1 MKKQILI
8 LLLGMPLSVQATGIL
23 TFDAA
28 NLAQM
33 ALEATTKAKEFA
45 EIMAQ
50 SHKEFNEMQSQ
61 GDHYRKMV
69 DGHYNFEDIL
79 NDPNLNQAFAL
90 EDWKK
95 IYDNVEDIADIRHE
109 FNMYSDDPITQR
121 RYNDQL
127 RMYRTKTTFYENTVK
142 RYERLSE
149 LLSQFDT
156 ATTPAAKEDLANAI
170 SYEQTLI
177 QNDQQMHNA
186 LTEAMERQEQLEN
199 DARARE
205 DIRVF
210 LNEGL
215 PRPRL

>member
-23 TFDAA
+23 TFDTA

-33 ALEATTKAKEFA
+33 ALEATTRAKEFA
-45 EIMAQ
+45 QIMAQ
-50 SHKEFNEMQSQ
+50 SHKEFSEMQAQ
-61 GDHYRKMV
+61 GEHYKEMV
-69 DGHYNFEDIL
+69 DGHFDFEDLL

-95 IYDNVEDIADIRHE
+95 IYDNVEDIADLRYE
-109 FNMYSDDPITQR
+109 FNMYSDDPIMQR

-149 LLSQFDT
+149 LLGQFNT
-156 ATTPAAKEDLANAI
+156 ATTPAAKADLANAI

-177 QNDQQMHNA
+177 QNDQHMHNA
-186 LTEAMERQEQLEN
+186 LNAAMERQQQLEQQ
-199 DARARE
+199 ARVRE
-205 DIRVF
+205 NTRML
-210 LNEGL
+210 LNEGI
-215 PRPRL
+215 PRPR